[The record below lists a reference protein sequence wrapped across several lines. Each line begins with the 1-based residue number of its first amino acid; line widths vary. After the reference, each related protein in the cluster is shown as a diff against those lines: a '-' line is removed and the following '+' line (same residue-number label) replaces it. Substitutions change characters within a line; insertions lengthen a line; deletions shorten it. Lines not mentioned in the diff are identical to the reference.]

1 MSQVKRPNQSTPPVG
16 SQEDLFY
23 GALVGAWLNKRL
35 ERDKSILMLSAGAV
49 GLLAT
54 RMTTVGPYTY
64 VALALYA
71 VATSANWRIAVDR
84 TGYHV
89 FI

>member
-1 MSQVKRPNQSTPPVG
+1 MNTK
-16 SQEDLFY
+16 
-23 GALVGAWLNKRL
+23 L

-54 RMTTVGPYTY
+54 LMTTVGPYIY

-71 VATSANWRIAVDR
+71 VATISFATRW
-84 TGYHV
+84 
-89 FI
+89 